1 MEFKQLEAFVNVVKY
16 KSFSKAAEATY
27 LTQPTISTHISSLE
41 KELGVKLVD
50 RNGKESRP
58 TKHGRAFYNYAINII
73 NTRERAVNAMTEM
86 ANEIA
91 GAVDIKTSG
100 IPGQFIVPEII
111 AGFHSKYPKV
121 TFNVEQSDTGKVW
134 DDIQENLGDIGFT
147 GYYINNSLK
156 CCLLLSDS
164 PVVITPK
171 NEKFLNIKKEGRK
184 LTLEDLKDER
194 FIWREEGSATRRT
207 FEDWSRNH
215 GYNDL
220 KTVAV
225 VNSIEAIKECV
236 KNGLGVSVMSKTAV
250 KGEQEHGEGPIMVFE
265 IDEMDIEREF
275 YMIYNRNTTLSP
287 AAQKFREY
295 VESRYM
301 G

>member
-73 NTRERAVNAMTEM
+73 HTRDRAVIAMTDL
-86 ANEIA
+86 ANDIA
-91 GAVDIKTSG
+91 GTVDIKTSG

-111 AGFHSKYPKV
+111 AGFHARYPKV

-134 DDIQENLGDIGFT
+134 DDIQENLGDIGFS

-156 CCLLLSDS
+156 CCMLLSDR
-164 PVVITPK
+164 PVVIVPRT
-171 NEKFLNIKKEGRK
+171 EKFINIRRDREK
-184 LTLEDLKDER
+184 LTLDDLMDEE

-207 FEDWSRNH
+207 FEEWARSH
-215 GYNDL
+215 GHNDL
-220 KTVAV
+220 RTVAV

-236 KNGLGVSVMSKTAV
+236 KNGLGVSVMSQTAV
-250 KGEQEHGEGPIMVFE
+250 KGEQGSEEGRIMVFE
-265 IDEMDIEREF
+265 LEDMDMEREF

-287 AAQKFREY
+287 AAQKFKEY

>member
-58 TKHGRAFYNYAINII
+58 TKYGRAFYNYAINII
-73 NTRERAVNAMTEM
+73 NTRDRAVIAMTDQ

-111 AGFHSKYPKV
+111 ASFHQKYPKV
-121 TFNVEQSDTGKVW
+121 TFNVEQSDSGKVW

-147 GYYINNSLK
+147 GYYANNNLK
-156 CCLLLSDS
+156 CCLLLSDH
-164 PVVITPK
+164 PVIITPRD
-171 NEKFLNIKKEGRK
+171 EKFLALKKEKDK
-184 LTLEDLKDER
+184 LSLDDLKGEE
-194 FIWREEGSATRRT
+194 FIWREEGSATRKT
-207 FEDWSRNH
+207 FEDWFREH
-215 GYNDL
+215 GHYEL
-220 KTVAV
+220 KSVAT

-236 KNGLGVSVMSKTAV
+236 RNGMGISVMSKTAV
-250 KGEQEHGEGPIMVFE
+250 RGEQECDGNLLVFE
-265 IDEMDIEREF
+265 LEDMTMEREF

-295 VESRYM
+295 VESKYL

>member
-58 TKHGRAFYNYAINII
+58 TKYGRAFYNYAINII
-73 NTRERAVNAMTEM
+73 NTRDRAVIAMTDQ

-111 AGFHSKYPKV
+111 ADFHQKYPKV
-121 TFNVEQSDTGKVW
+121 TFNVEQSDSGKVW

-147 GYYINNSLK
+147 GYYANNNLK
-156 CCLLLSDS
+156 CCLLLSDR
-164 PVVITPK
+164 PVIITPRD
-171 NEKFLNIKKEGRK
+171 EKFLALKKEKDK
-184 LTLEDLKDER
+184 LTLDDLKNEE
-194 FIWREEGSATRRT
+194 FIWREEGSATRKT
-207 FEDWSRNH
+207 FEEWFREH
-215 GYNDL
+215 GQYELNS
-220 KTVAV
+220 VAT

-236 KNGLGVSVMSKTAV
+236 RNGMGISVMSKTAV
-250 KGEQEHGEGPIMVFE
+250 KGEQEREGSLLVFE
-265 IDEMDIEREF
+265 LEDMTMEREF

-295 VESRYM
+295 VESRYL

>member
-73 NTRERAVNAMTEM
+73 NTRDRAVIAMTDL

-91 GAVDIKTSG
+91 GTVDIKTSG

-111 AGFHSKYPKV
+111 AGFHQKYPRV
-121 TFNVEQSDTGKVW
+121 SFNVEQSDTGKVW
-134 DDIQENLGDIGFT
+134 DDIQENLGDIGFS

-156 CCLLLSDS
+156 CCLLLTDR
-164 PVVITPK
+164 PVVITPR
-171 NEKFLNIKKEGRK
+171 NEKFTEIRKKK
-184 LTLEDLKDER
+184 DKISIDDLMDED

-207 FEDWSRNH
+207 FEEWAKSH
-215 GYNDL
+215 GHNDL
-220 KTVAV
+220 STVAV
-225 VNSIEAIKECV
+225 INSIEGIKECV
-236 KNGLGVSVMSKTAV
+236 RNGMGVSVMSKTAAR
-250 KGEQEHGEGPIMVFE
+250 GEQENDGGPIMVFE
-265 IDEMDIEREF
+265 LEDMDMEREF

-287 AAQKFREY
+287 SAQKFKEY
-295 VESRYM
+295 VESIYM